1 MIKADHYGQWSHIYA
16 SFCMCSLTRATEA
29 LAFAEPNS
37 NFPPSRF
44 WSYVHPPKKPIRSAD
59 ASAKLRVRRAHP
71 GSFRH
76 PHLDSTHRLAIKRG
90 IKESSCSSIR
100 SELLR
105 GPPVSFFSSSFLPS
119 TPPNYQAQINHA
131 ATNAGG
137 RGGHRHRRR
146 GPRWPR
152 DGSRVTQASTLL
164 ATPLHNS
171 AI

>member
-90 IKESSCSSIR
+90 IIESSCSSIR
-100 SELLR
+100 SSEPTLNFFVVLLL
-105 GPPVSFFSSSFLPS
+105 PSSVLPSFLLLHQITKHKLT
-119 TPPNYQAQINHA
+119 TPQPMQEAVEDIVI
-131 ATNAGG
+131 AGAG
-137 RGGHRHRRR
+137 LAG
-146 GPRWPR
+146 
-152 DGSRVTQASTLL
+152 L
-164 ATPLHNS
+164 ATALGLHRQ
-171 AI
+171 ARY